1 MSDADYNSLKL
12 ENQLCFPLYVCSKE
26 IVRRYTPYLE
36 PLGLTYT
43 QYITMMAL
51 WEYGTMSVTELGDKI
66 SLDSGTLTPLLKK
79 LEDRGYVVR
88 VRNKRDE
95 RSVLVRLTEDGNA
108 LREEARGIP
117 EAMGSCIDITM
128 EDALELQRLLRKLM
142 NNLDEDTV

>member
-79 LEDRGYVVR
+79 LEDKGYVIR

-95 RSVLVRLTEDGNA
+95 RSVQVRLTEDGNA

-142 NNLDEDTV
+142 NSLDENTV